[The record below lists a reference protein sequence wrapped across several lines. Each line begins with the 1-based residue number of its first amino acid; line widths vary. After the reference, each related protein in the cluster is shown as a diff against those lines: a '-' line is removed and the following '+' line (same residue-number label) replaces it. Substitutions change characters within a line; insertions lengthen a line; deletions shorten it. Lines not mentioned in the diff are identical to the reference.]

1 MKNTCDIMLR
11 ENEILKLCVD
21 TNDREIEDLQQ
32 YSRRNCILIH
42 RIPEEREET
51 TDELALGIFNNKLGL
66 DIDFSE
72 LDRTHLLGPPPV
84 VDDGDTDS
92 EKENEREIRPII
104 AKFLSY
110 RVRSKVI
117 KARRNL
123 KGRKISITEALV
135 KGKWN
140 LLRKAQERVGF
151 RDATSYDGK
160 IFPKRNNVVVSI
172 NFIHDL
178 SIKL

>member
-21 TNDREIEDLQQ
+21 TNDREIEHLQQ

-92 EKENEREIRPII
+92 EEENEREIRPII
-104 AKFLSY
+104 ANSY
-110 RVRSKVI
+110 RT
-117 KARRNL
+117 
-123 KGRKISITEALV
+123 G
-135 KGKWN
+135 
-140 LLRKAQERVGF
+140 
-151 RDATSYDGK
+151 
-160 IFPKRNNVVVSI
+160 
-172 NFIHDL
+172 
-178 SIKL
+178 